1 MKDKPNSSKNIIN
14 EFHKKYKEK
23 TDNEVM
29 EKDILSQL
37 QKFKKS
43 KRKYTE
49 MYDNDVITMAELKE
63 KTAELNK
70 SILELEERLEFI
82 RNNINRSDML
92 KNNLEETFKDIENLI
107 SDENITNN
115 LLNRIIQKITVN
127 EKGEIDIY
135 LKLLNDIGLDE
146 TVQVLNYST

>member
-1 MKDKPNSSKNIIN
+1 
-14 EFHKKYKEK
+14 
-23 TDNEVM
+23 
-29 EKDILSQL
+29 
-37 QKFKKS
+37 
-43 KRKYTE
+43 
-49 MYDNDVITMAELKE
+49 
-63 KTAELNK
+63 
-70 SILELEERLEFI
+70 
-82 RNNINRSDML
+82 ML

-107 SDENITNN
+107 SDEKITNN

>member
-1 MKDKPNSSKNIIN
+1 
-14 EFHKKYKEK
+14 
-23 TDNEVM
+23 M

-63 KTAELNK
+63 KTTELNK

-107 SDENITNN
+107 SDEKITNN